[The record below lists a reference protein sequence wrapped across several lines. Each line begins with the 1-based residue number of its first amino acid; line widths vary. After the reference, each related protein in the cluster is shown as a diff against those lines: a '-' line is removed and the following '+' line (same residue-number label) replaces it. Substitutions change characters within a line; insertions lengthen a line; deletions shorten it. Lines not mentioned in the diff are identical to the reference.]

1 MKKSFK
7 LAGIALVLAAAVF
20 TSCAPAASSDDKRIY
35 DDVELSSV
43 AFPGYNYI
51 VYTPVSEVDVYDLI
65 TDELKVEIDGV
76 STTATGTKTEVPDVK
91 RNYILY
97 RNDGKLL
104 ETFTSSS
111 NSSPDFVNY
120 GDLDYYFVDKE
131 IVDGEKYEYTL
142 YLDGKKIK
150 STEVTAIKPE
160 YSINGKL
167 TTASDLVAYDNW
179 SDEVV
184 TADNITVDVKTDVNR
199 NNRFIVTFPAKQ
211 YLTYEVQLY
220 KGNGLELFGNLASVD
235 TNLTASGITTTTK
248 YYKPDYVAKYA
259 NNVIAAGEYTVKV
272 TVSANGYED
281 DVVVASKKV
290 TIDAL
295 DVATGAGTGTVN
307 GAYIDEG
314 ETIRLVWTP
323 AKKADQSN
331 WSADNYKVYTLDS
344 KGVYTL
350 VSEKVKEAEA
360 EAKEAEETAEEV
372 IKSIGKDTQGVYSD
386 VYYLDYKVE
395 NNKVDYTFVVVLSD
409 NGKFESINK
418 TKTIVAYAAKD
429 KAVYDENNVN
439 AAFTDL
445 DKDGA
450 NNDLVLTFSGFT
462 DGDTRKLKSVKYF
475 ITEDKDPDI
484 TYILDSELTGAA
496 VVPSADYTTY
506 DVVIKDVPF
515 DSKVVYQ
522 YTISDDKKDDLVVT
536 KFTDKASS
544 ITTSIKPTEFALSTE
559 RAQLT
564 DDTTAKVKVTVA
576 PKDKA
581 LYTYEVYYAKLDPNS
596 ASYESVTTWTPLTV
610 ELKAATDKLSWV
622 AEASTTLIPTEP
634 TKDGTTDGKTVSY
647 SDKFVFKY
655 VKINTKYAS
664 VTKATA
670 VQYSEVLDVTKA
682 AK

>member
-51 VYTPVSEVDVYDLI
+51 VYTPVSETKVYELI
-65 TDELKVEIDGV
+65 TNEVVKTEVAVG
-76 STTATGTKTEVPDVK
+76 SATETKTEVPDVT
-91 RNYILY
+91 RTYILY
-97 RNDGKLL
+97 RNDGKRL
-104 ETFTSSS
+104 ETVSSS
-111 NSSPDFVNY
+111 NNGSGIYNY
-120 GDLDYYFVDKE
+120 VDYD

-160 YSINGKL
+160 YLINGKL

-184 TADNITVDVKTDVNR
+184 TADNITVDVNYKDD
-199 NNRFIVTFPAKQ
+199 FIVTFPAKR
-211 YLTYEVQLY
+211 YLNYNVQLY
-220 KGNGLELFGNLASVD
+220 KGNGLELFGKFASVD
-235 TNLTASGITTTTK
+235 PNPLTASSKTETQ

-259 NNVIAAGEYTVKV
+259 KQVTAAGEYTVKV
-272 TVSANGYED
+272 TVSSTAGYED

-295 DVATGAGTGTVN
+295 DVATGAETGTVN

-409 NGKFESINK
+409 NGKFENITNER
-418 TKTIVAYAAKD
+418 IVRKYESKA
-429 KAVYDENNVN
+429 KAVYDENNVK

-462 DGDTRKLKSVKYF
+462 AGDTKKLKSVKYF
-475 ITEDKDPDI
+475 IAEKPDT
-484 TYILDSELTGAA
+484 TYVLDSELTGAA

-515 DSKVVYQ
+515 ASKVVYQ

-536 KFTDKASS
+536 KVTDGASS
-544 ITTSIKPTEFALSTE
+544 ITTTIKPTEFILSRE
-559 RAQLT
+559 QAKLT

-581 LYTYEVYYAKLDPNS
+581 LYTYAVYVAKLDPNS

-622 AEASTTLIPTEP
+622 AEVSTTLTPKEP
-634 TKDGTTDGKTVSY
+634 TKDGTTDLNPVSY

-664 VTKATA
+664 VTNKATA
-670 VQYSEVLDVTKA
+670 VEYSNVVEVTKNV
-682 AK
+682 K

>member
-20 TSCAPAASSDDKRIY
+20 TSCAPATSSERIY

-51 VYTPVSEVDVYDLI
+51 VYTPVSEAGVYDLI
-65 TDELKVEIDGV
+65 TNEVE
-76 STTATGTKTEVPDVK
+76 TEVPEVE
-91 RNYILY
+91 RTYLLY
-97 RNDGKLL
+97 RNDGKVL
-104 ETFTSSS
+104 EYVSS
-111 NSSPDFVNY
+111 NSNSFY
-120 GDLDYYFVDKE
+120 CVDE
-131 IVDGEKYEYTL
+131 DIVDGEKYEYTL

-160 YSINGKL
+160 YCINGKL
-167 TTASDLVAYDNW
+167 TTAFDLVAYDNC

-184 TADNITVDVKTDVNR
+184 TADNITVDVNT
-199 NNRFIVTFPAKQ
+199 NNKFIVTFPAKR
-211 YLTYEVQLY
+211 YLNYSVELY

-235 TNLTASGITTTTK
+235 SDLTDCGTTK
-248 YYKPDYVAKYA
+248 TKFYKPDYVAKYTNEVTA
-259 NNVIAAGEYTVKV
+259 PGEYTVKV
-272 TVSANGYED
+272 TVSASGYED

-295 DVATGAGTGTVN
+295 DVSTNTGNVS

-323 AKKADQSN
+323 AKKADQSI
-331 WSADNYKVYTLDS
+331 WSTDNYKVYTLDS

-350 VSEKVKEAEA
+350 VSEKVKESEA
-360 EAKEAEETAEEV
+360 EAKDAEEV

-409 NGKFESINK
+409 NGKFENLTNK
-418 TKTIVAYAAKD
+418 KDVLAYAEKAK
-429 KAVYDENNVN
+429 ATYDENNVT
-439 AAFTDL
+439 AVFKDI
-445 DKDGA
+445 DEDGA
-450 NNDLVLTFSGFT
+450 YNDLVLTFKGFT
-462 DGDTRKLKSVKYF
+462 AGDTRKLKSVKYL
-475 ITEDKDPDI
+475 IAEKPAKN
-484 TYILDSELTGAA
+484 YVLDSELTEAA

-536 KFTDKASS
+536 KVTNVASS
-544 ITTSIKPTEFALSTE
+544 IATSINPYEFVLLTPEQANF
-559 RAQLT
+559 T
-564 DDTTAKVKVTVA
+564 DDVTAKVKVTVA
-576 PKDKA
+576 PKDKE
-581 LYTYEVYYAKLDPNS
+581 LYKYEVYVAKLDSNS
-596 ASYESVTTWTPLTV
+596 ASYESVTTWTPLDV
-610 ELKAATDKLSWV
+610 KLEAATNKKSWF
-622 AEASTTLIPTEP
+622 AEVSTTLIPT
-634 TKDGTTDGKTVSY
+634 TKVLDGTTDLKTVSY

-664 VTKATA
+664 VTDKATA
-670 VQYSEVLDVTKA
+670 VEYSDVVDVTKYVA
-682 AK
+682 E

>member
-51 VYTPVSEVDVYDLI
+51 VYTPVSEVGVYDLI
-65 TDELKVEIDGV
+65 TDEVKTEVAGGSATV
-76 STTATGTKTEVPDVK
+76 SANVTKTEVPNVA
-91 RNYILY
+91 RSYILY

-111 NSSPDFVNY
+111 NSSFEFPYY
-120 GDLDYYFVDKE
+120 GLDYYFVDKE

-184 TADNITVDVKTDVNR
+184 TADNITVDVNYKND
-199 NNRFIVTFPAKQ
+199 FIVTFPAKR
-211 YLTYEVQLY
+211 YLNYNVQLY
-220 KGNGLELFGNLASVD
+220 KGNGLELFGKFASVD
-235 TNLTASGITTTTK
+235 PNPLTASSKTETQ

-259 NNVIAAGEYTVKV
+259 KQVYAAGEYTVKV
-272 TVSANGYED
+272 TVSSTAGYED

-290 TIDAL
+290 TIDKL
-295 DVATGAGTGTVN
+295 DVATGTGDVN

-331 WSADNYKVYTLDS
+331 WSADNYKVYTLDT

-386 VYYLDYKVE
+386 VYYLDYKVV
-395 NNKVDYTFVVVLSD
+395 NNKVAYEFVVVLSD

-418 TKTIVAYAAKD
+418 TKTIGAYDAKA

-462 DGDTRKLKSVKYF
+462 AGDTRKLKSVKYF
-475 ITEDKDPDI
+475 IAEKPDT
-484 TYILDSELTGAA
+484 TYVLDSELTGAA

-536 KFTDKASS
+536 KVTDDVSS
-544 ITTSIKPTEFALSTE
+544 IATTIKPTEFALSTE
-559 RAQLT
+559 QAKLT

-581 LYTYEVYYAKLDPNS
+581 LYTYAVYVAKLDPNS

-622 AEASTTLIPTEP
+622 AEASTTLTPTEP
-634 TKDGTTDGKTVSY
+634 TKDGTTDGKTVSLP
-647 SDKFVFKY
+647 DKFVFKY
-655 VKINTKYAS
+655 VKTNTKYAS
-664 VTKATA
+664 VTNKATA
-670 VQYSEVLDVTKA
+670 VGYSNVVEVTKFE
-682 AK
+682 K

>member
-51 VYTPVSEVDVYDLI
+51 VYTPVSVTGVYDLI
-65 TDELKVEIDGV
+65 TDEVKIEVAGG
-76 STTATGTKTEVPDVK
+76 SATGNVTTTNVPNVE
-91 RNYILY
+91 RTYILY
-97 RNDGKLL
+97 RNDGKKL
-104 ETFTSSS
+104 ETVSSS
-111 NSSPDFVNY
+111 INSDPYLN
-120 GDLDYYFVDKE
+120 YYFVDSD

-184 TADNITVDVKTDVNR
+184 TADNITVDVNYKND
-199 NNRFIVTFPAKQ
+199 FIVTFPAKQ
-211 YLTYEVQLY
+211 YLNYTVQLY
-220 KGNGLELFGNLASVD
+220 KGNGLELFGKLASVVPNPLD
-235 TNLTASGITTTTK
+235 PSDPNSLNPSSITNTK

-259 NNVIAAGEYTVKV
+259 NQVTEAGEYTVKV
-272 TVSANGYED
+272 TVRANGYED

-295 DVATGAGTGTVN
+295 DVATGTGTGTVN

-360 EAKEAEETAEEV
+360 EAKDAEETAEEV
-372 IKSIGKDTQGVYSD
+372 IKSIGKDTQSVYSD

-395 NNKVDYTFVVVLSD
+395 NNKVAYTFVVVLSD
-409 NGKFESINK
+409 NGKFEPLNK
-418 TKTIVAYAAKD
+418 KVDVSAYAAKD
-429 KAVYDENNVN
+429 KAVYNESNVN
-439 AAFTDL
+439 AVFNDI
-445 DKDGA
+445 DEDGA
-450 NNDLVLTFSGFT
+450 YNDLVLTFSEFT
-462 DGDTRKLKSVKYF
+462 AGDTRKLKSVKYF

-536 KFTDKASS
+536 KVTDGASS
-544 ITTSIKPTEFALSTE
+544 ITTTIKPTEFILSTE
-559 RAQLT
+559 HAQLT
-564 DDTTAKVKVTVA
+564 DDTKAKVKVTVA

-581 LYTYEVYYAKLDPNS
+581 LYTYAVYVAKLDPNS

-622 AEASTTLIPTEP
+622 AEVSTTLTPTEP
-634 TKDGTTDGKTVSY
+634 TKDDTTDLNPVSY

-664 VTKATA
+664 VTNKATA
-670 VQYSEVLDVTKA
+670 VEYSNVVEVTKN

>member
-51 VYTPVSEVDVYDLI
+51 VYTPVSVTGVYDLI
-65 TDELKVEIDGV
+65 IDEVKTEVAGGSSNV
-76 STTATGTKTEVPDVK
+76 SANVTGTKVPNVA
-91 RNYILY
+91 RTYILY
-97 RNDGKLL
+97 RNDG
-104 ETFTSSS
+104 TQIQTVSS
-111 NSSPDFVNY
+111 NSNI
-120 GDLDYYFVDKE
+120 YYYVDKNV
-131 IVDGEKYEYTL
+131 VDGEKYEYTL

-184 TADNITVDVKTDVNR
+184 TADNITVDVNYKNE
-199 NNRFIVTFPAKQ
+199 FIVTFPAKL
-211 YLTYEVQLY
+211 YLNYKVELY
-220 KGNGLELFGNLASVD
+220 KGNGLELFGKLVSASDLLSNGKYSPVP
-235 TNLTASGITTTTK
+235 TQ

-259 NNVIAAGEYTVKV
+259 NEVTAAGEYTVKV
-272 TVSANGYED
+272 TVSSTAGYED

-295 DVATGAGTGTVN
+295 DVATGTGTVN

-350 VSEKVKEAEA
+350 VSEKVKEAET
-360 EAKEAEETAEEV
+360 EAKDAEETAEEV

-409 NGKFESINK
+409 NGKFEDIKDNK
-418 TKTIVAYAAKD
+418 FKKVDVRAYAAKD
-429 KAVYDENNVN
+429 KADDCTVSAVFNDI
-439 AAFTDL
+439 

-462 DGDTRKLKSVKYF
+462 AGDTRKLKSVKYF
-475 ITEDKDPDI
+475 IAEKPDT
-484 TYILDSELTGAA
+484 TYVLDSELTGAA

-536 KFTDKASS
+536 KVTDGASS
-544 ITTSIKPTEFALSTE
+544 ITTTIKPTEFILSTE
-559 RAQLT
+559 QAQLT
-564 DDTTAKVKVTVA
+564 DDTKAKVKVTVA

-581 LYTYEVYYAKLDPNS
+581 LYTYEVYVAKLDSNS
-596 ASYESVTTWTPLTV
+596 ASYESVTAWTKLPV

-622 AEASTTLIPTEP
+622 AEASTTLTPTSEP
-634 TKDGTTDGKTVSY
+634 TKDGTTDGKIVSY

-664 VTKATA
+664 VSNKATA
-670 VQYSEVLDVTKA
+670 VSYSYVVDVEK
-682 AK
+682 KVK

>member
-51 VYTPVSEVDVYDLI
+51 VYTPVSETKVYELI
-65 TDELKVEIDGV
+65 TNEV
-76 STTATGTKTEVPDVK
+76 KTEVAGGSSNVSANVTETKVPNVE
-91 RNYILY
+91 RTYILY
-97 RNDGKLL
+97 RNDGTQIK
-104 ETFTSSS
+104 TVSS
-111 NSSPDFVNY
+111 NSNS
-120 GDLDYYFVDKE
+120 YYYVDNNV
-131 IVDGEKYEYTL
+131 VDGEKYEYTL

-184 TADNITVDVKTDVNR
+184 TADNITVDVNYKDD
-199 NNRFIVTFPAKQ
+199 FIVTFPAKR
-211 YLTYEVQLY
+211 YLNYKVELY
-220 KGNGLELFGNLASVD
+220 KGNGLELFGKLVSASDSLDNSLYSPVP
-235 TNLTASGITTTTK
+235 TQ

-259 NNVIAAGEYTVKV
+259 NNVTAAGEYTVKV

-295 DVATGAGTGTVN
+295 DVATNTGTGDVY
-307 GAYIDEG
+307 GKYIDEG

-350 VSEKVKEAEA
+350 VSEKVKEAET
-360 EAKEAEETAEEV
+360 EAKDAEETAEEV

-418 TKTIVAYAAKD
+418 TKEIGAYVAKAK
-429 KAVYDENNVN
+429 AEYDENNVT
-439 AAFTDL
+439 AAFKDL

-450 NNDLVLTFSGFT
+450 NNDLVLTFSGFAA
-462 DGDTRKLKSVKYF
+462 GDTRKLKSVKYL
-475 ITEDKDPDI
+475 IAEKPD
-484 TYILDSELTGAA
+484 TAYILDSELTEAA
-496 VVPSADYTTY
+496 VVPSADYTKY

-522 YTISDDKKDDLVVT
+522 YTISDDKKDDLVRTKVT
-536 KFTDKASS
+536 DDTSS
-544 ITTSIKPTEFALSTE
+544 IATTIKSTEFALSQKQANE
-559 RAQLT
+559 T
-564 DDTTAKVKVTVA
+564 DDVTATVKVTVA
-576 PKDKA
+576 PEDKA

-610 ELKAATDKLSWV
+610 ELKAATDKSSWV

-664 VTKATA
+664 VSNKATA
-670 VQYSEVLDVTKA
+670 VSYSYVVDVEK
-682 AK
+682 KVK

>member
-51 VYTPVSEVDVYDLI
+51 VYTPVSVTGVYDLI
-65 TDELKVEIDGV
+65 IDEV
-76 STTATGTKTEVPDVK
+76 KTEVAGGSSNVSANVTETKVPNVE
-91 RNYILY
+91 RTYILY
-97 RNDGKLL
+97 RNDGTQIK
-104 ETFTSSS
+104 TVSSIS
-111 NSSPDFVNY
+111 DSF
-120 GDLDYYFVDKE
+120 YYVDNN

-184 TADNITVDVKTDVNR
+184 TADNITVDVNYKNE
-199 NNRFIVTFPAKQ
+199 FIVTFPAKQ
-211 YLTYEVQLY
+211 YLNYKVELY
-220 KGNGLELFGNLASVD
+220 KGNGLELFGKLVSASD
-235 TNLTASGITTTTK
+235 TLTNTIPNTYPNIDYNSVSTK

-259 NNVIAAGEYTVKV
+259 NKVTAAGEYTVKV
-272 TVSANGYED
+272 TVSATGYED

-295 DVATGAGTGTVN
+295 DVDTNNGTGAVN

-395 NNKVDYTFVVVLSD
+395 NNKVAYTFVVVLSD

-418 TKTIVAYAAKD
+418 TQKIDEYKAKA

-462 DGDTRKLKSVKYF
+462 AGDTRKLKSVKYF
-475 ITEDKDPDI
+475 IAEKPDA
-484 TYILDSELTGAA
+484 TYVLDSELTGAA
-496 VVPSADYTTY
+496 VVPSADYTKY

-515 DSKVVYQ
+515 GSKVVYQ
-522 YTISDDKKDDLVVT
+522 YTISDDKKDDLVRTKVT
-536 KFTDKASS
+536 DDDVVSS
-544 ITTSIKPTEFALSTE
+544 IATTIKLTEFALSTE
-559 RAQLT
+559 RPQLT
-564 DDTTAKVKVTVA
+564 DDTKAKVKVTVA
-576 PKDKA
+576 PEDKA
-581 LYTYEVYYAKLDPNS
+581 LYTYEVYFAKLDPNS
-596 ASYESVTTWTPLTV
+596 ASYESVTTWTKLPV
-610 ELKAATDKLSWV
+610 ELKAATDKSSWV
-622 AEASTTLIPTEP
+622 AEASTTLTSTEP
-634 TKDGTTDGKTVSY
+634 TKDGTTDGNISSY

-655 VKINTKYAS
+655 VKTNTKYAS
-664 VTKATA
+664 VTNKATA
-670 VQYSEVLDVTKA
+670 VGYSNVVEVTKNV
-682 AK
+682 K

>member
-51 VYTPVSEVDVYDLI
+51 VYTPVSETKVYELI
-65 TDELKVEIDGV
+65 TDEV
-76 STTATGTKTEVPDVK
+76 KTEVTGGSSNVSSNVSANVTETKVPDVT
-91 RNYILY
+91 RTYILY
-97 RNDGKLL
+97 RNDGKQLK
-104 ETFTSSS
+104 TVSSS
-111 NSSPDFVNY
+111 SSE
-120 GDLDYYFVDKE
+120 YYFVDSD

-199 NNRFIVTFPAKQ
+199 NNRFIVTFPAKR
-211 YLTYEVQLY
+211 YLNYTVELY
-220 KGNGLELFGNLASVD
+220 KGNGLELFGKFASVD
-235 TNLTASGITTTTK
+235 PNPLTASSITFTQ

-259 NNVIAAGEYTVKV
+259 KQVTAAGEYTVKV

-295 DVATGAGTGTVN
+295 DVATGTGTVN

-360 EAKEAEETAEEV
+360 EAEAKDAEETAEEV

-409 NGKFESINK
+409 NGKFENITNQTAVS
-418 TKTIVAYAAKD
+418 AYAAKA
-429 KAVYDENNVN
+429 KAVYDESNVN

-450 NNDLVLTFSGFT
+450 NNDLVLTFSEFT
-462 DGDTRKLKSVKYF
+462 AGDTRKLKSVKYY
-475 ITEDKDPDI
+475 IAEKPDT
-484 TYILDSELTGAA
+484 TYVLDSELTGAA

-515 DSKVVYQ
+515 GSKVVYQ

-536 KFTDKASS
+536 KLTDDNVVSS
-544 ITTSIKPTEFALSTE
+544 IATTIKLTEFALSTE
-559 RAQLT
+559 KAQLT
-564 DDTTAKVKVTVA
+564 DDTKAKVKVTVA

-596 ASYESVTTWTPLTV
+596 ASYESVTTWTKLPV
-610 ELKAATDKLSWV
+610 ELKAATDKSSWV
-622 AEASTTLIPTEP
+622 AEASTTLTPTEP

-655 VKINTKYAS
+655 VKTNTKYAS
-664 VTKATA
+664 VTNKATA
-670 VQYSEVLDVTKA
+670 VGYSNVVEVTKLE
-682 AK
+682 K

>member
-51 VYTPVSEVDVYDLI
+51 VYTPVSVTGVYDLI
-65 TDELKVEIDGV
+65 TDEVKAEVAAGSATVSGNVTETKVPNVER
-76 STTATGTKTEVPDVK
+76 T
-91 RNYILY
+91 YILY
-97 RNDGKLL
+97 RNDGKQL
-104 ETFTSSS
+104 ETFSSS
-111 NSSPDFVNY
+111 ENSSKDDP
-120 GDLDYYFVDKE
+120 LDYYFVDSD

-160 YSINGKL
+160 YLINGKL

-184 TADNITVDVKTDVNR
+184 TADNITVDVNT

-211 YLTYEVQLY
+211 YLTYAVQLY

-235 TNLTASGITTTTK
+235 SKSLTPSGITKTS

-259 NNVIAAGEYTVKV
+259 NNVTAAGEYTVKV
-272 TVSANGYED
+272 TVSSTAGYED

-295 DVATGAGTGTVN
+295 DVATGTGTVN

-314 ETIRLVWTP
+314 ETIRLVWKP

-360 EAKEAEETAEEV
+360 EAKDAEETAEEV

-409 NGKFESINK
+409 NGKFEDLNK
-418 TKTIVAYAAKD
+418 TADVSAYEAKA
-429 KAVYDENNVN
+429 KAVYDESNVN
-439 AAFTDL
+439 AEFKDL

-450 NNDLVLTFSGFT
+450 NNDLVLKFSGFAA
-462 DGDTRKLKSVKYF
+462 GDTRKLKSVKYL
-475 ITEDKDPDI
+475 IAEKPDAA
-484 TYILDSELTGAA
+484 YILDSELTGAA

-536 KFTDKASS
+536 KVTYKASS
-544 ITTSIKPTEFALSTE
+544 ITTTIKPTEFALSTE
-559 RAQLT
+559 EAKPT
-564 DDTTAKVKVTVA
+564 DDTTAKVKVTVTVA

-581 LYTYEVYYAKLDPNS
+581 LYTYEVYVAKLDSNL
-596 ASYESVTTWTPLTV
+596 ASYESVTAWTKLPV
-610 ELKAATDKLSWV
+610 ELKAATDKKSWV
-622 AEASTTLIPTEP
+622 AEASTTLTPTSEP
-634 TKDGTTDGKTVSY
+634 TKDETIASY

-664 VTKATA
+664 TNKATA
-670 VQYSEVLDVTKA
+670 VEYSNVVEVTK
-682 AK
+682 KVK

>member
-51 VYTPVSEVDVYDLI
+51 VYTPVSQTDVYDLI
-65 TDELKVEIDGV
+65 TDEVKIEVAGG
-76 STTATGTKTEVPDVK
+76 SATGSGTTTNVPDVD
-91 RNYILY
+91 RTYILY
-97 RNDGKLL
+97 RNDGTQLGL
-104 ETFTSSS
+104 PISS
-111 NSSPDFVNY
+111 NNSSFYYVDFN
-120 GDLDYYFVDKE
+120 

-160 YSINGKL
+160 YLINGKL

-184 TADNITVDVKTDVNR
+184 TADTITVDVNT
-199 NNRFIVTFPAKQ
+199 NNRFIVTFPAKR
-211 YLTYEVQLY
+211 YLNYKVELY

-235 TNLTASGITTTTK
+235 SNSLTASDITTTK

-259 NNVIAAGEYTVKV
+259 NNVTAAGEYTVKV
-272 TVSANGYED
+272 TVSATGYED

-290 TIDAL
+290 TIDVL
-295 DVATGAGTGTVN
+295 DVATGAGTGNVN

-360 EAKEAEETAEEV
+360 EAKDAEETAEEV

-395 NNKVDYTFVVVLSD
+395 NNKVAYTFVVVLSD

-418 TKTIVAYAAKD
+418 TTEIVAYAAKA
-429 KAVYDENNVN
+429 KAEYDENNVT
-439 AAFTDL
+439 AEFKDL

-450 NNDLVLTFSGFT
+450 NNDLVLTFSGFAA
-462 DGDTRKLKSVKYF
+462 GDTRKLKSVKYL
-475 ITEDKDPDI
+475 IAEKPD
-484 TYILDSELTGAA
+484 TAYILDSELTGAA

-522 YTISDDKKDDLVVT
+522 YTISDDKKDDLVVRNVT
-536 KFTDKASS
+536 ANAIS
-544 ITTSIKPTEFALSTE
+544 IAPSIKLNEFKLSTE
-559 RAQLT
+559 QAQLT
-564 DDTTAKVKVTVA
+564 DDTKATVKVTVA
-576 PKDKA
+576 PEDKA
-581 LYTYEVYYAKLDPNS
+581 LYTYEVYVAKLDSNS
-596 ASYESVTTWTPLTV
+596 ASYESVTAWTKLPV

-622 AEASTTLIPTEP
+622 AEASTTLIPT
-634 TKDGTTDGKTVSY
+634 TVSNKDGTTDLKTVKY

-664 VTKATA
+664 VTNKATA
-670 VQYSEVLDVTKA
+670 VSYSPVVDVTKEV
-682 AK
+682 K

>member
-51 VYTPVSEVDVYDLI
+51 VYTPVSVTGVYDLI
-65 TDELKVEIDGV
+65 IDEVKTEVAGGSSNV
-76 STTATGTKTEVPDVK
+76 SANVSANVTGTKVPNVA
-91 RNYILY
+91 RTYILY
-97 RNDGKLL
+97 RNDG
-104 ETFTSSS
+104 TQIQTVSS
-111 NSSPDFVNY
+111 NSDS
-120 GDLDYYFVDKE
+120 YYYVDKNV
-131 IVDGEKYEYTL
+131 VDGEKYEYTL

-184 TADNITVDVKTDVNR
+184 TADNITVDVNYKNE
-199 NNRFIVTFPAKQ
+199 FIVTFPAKR
-211 YLTYEVQLY
+211 YLNYKVELY
-220 KGNGLELFGNLASVD
+220 KGNGLELFGKLVSASNSLNNSLYSPVP
-235 TNLTASGITTTTK
+235 TQ

-259 NNVIAAGEYTVKV
+259 NQVTAAGEYTVKV
-272 TVSANGYED
+272 TVSSTAGYED

-290 TIDAL
+290 TIDEL
-295 DVATGAGTGTVN
+295 DVDTNNGTGAVN

-372 IKSIGKDTQGVYSD
+372 IKSIGKDTQSVYSD

-395 NNKVDYTFVVVLSD
+395 NNKVAYTFVVVLSD
-409 NGKFESINK
+409 NGKFEPLNK
-418 TKTIVAYAAKD
+418 KVDVSAYAAKA
-429 KAVYDENNVN
+429 KAVYDENNVT
-439 AAFTDL
+439 AAFKDL
-445 DKDGA
+445 DEDGA
-450 NNDLVLTFSGFT
+450 NNDLVLTFSGFAA
-462 DGDTRKLKSVKYF
+462 GDTKKLKSVKYL
-475 ITEDKDPDI
+475 ITEDENPDT
-484 TYILDSELTGAA
+484 TYILDSELTEAA
-496 VVPSADYTTY
+496 VVPSADYKKY

-536 KFTDKASS
+536 KVTDDPSS
-544 ITTSIKPTEFALSTE
+544 ITPSINSTEFGLSKKQANE
-559 RAQLT
+559 T
-564 DDTTAKVKVTVA
+564 DDVTATVKVTVA
-576 PKDKA
+576 PEDKA
-581 LYTYEVYYAKLDPNS
+581 LYTYEVYFAKLDSNS
-596 ASYESVTTWTPLTV
+596 ASYESVTAWTKLPV
-610 ELKAATDKLSWV
+610 ELKEATGKLSWV
-622 AEASTTLIPTEP
+622 AEVSTTLIPTSEP
-634 TKDGTTDGKTVSY
+634 TKDGTTEGKIVSY

-664 VTKATA
+664 TNKATA
-670 VQYSEVLDVTKA
+670 VEYSDVVEVTK
-682 AK
+682 KVK

>member
-51 VYTPVSEVDVYDLI
+51 VYTPVSVTGVYDLI
-65 TDELKVEIDGV
+65 IDEV
-76 STTATGTKTEVPDVK
+76 KTEVAGGSSNVSSNVSANVTQTKVPNVA
-91 RNYILY
+91 RTYILY
-97 RNDGKLL
+97 RNDG
-104 ETFTSSS
+104 TQIQTVSS
-111 NSSPDFVNY
+111 NSNS
-120 GDLDYYFVDKE
+120 YYYVDNNV
-131 IVDGEKYEYTL
+131 VDGEKYEYTL

-184 TADNITVDVKTDVNR
+184 TADNITVDVNTK
-199 NNRFIVTFPAKQ
+199 NRFIVTFPAKQ
-211 YLTYEVQLY
+211 YLTYKVQLY
-220 KGNGLELFGNLASVD
+220 KGNGLELFGELASVD
-235 TNLTASGITTTTK
+235 SNYLTASGITKTE

-259 NNVIAAGEYTVKV
+259 NEVTAAGEYTVKV

-360 EAKEAEETAEEV
+360 EAKDAEETAEEV
-372 IKSIGKDTQGVYSD
+372 IKSIGKDTQSVYSD

-395 NNKVDYTFVVVLSD
+395 NNKVAYKFVVVLSD

-418 TKTIVAYAAKD
+418 TKEIGAYAAKA
-429 KAVYDENNVN
+429 KAEYDEKNVT
-439 AAFTDL
+439 AAFKDL

-450 NNDLVLTFSGFT
+450 NNDLVLTFSGFAA
-462 DGDTRKLKSVKYF
+462 GDTRKLKSVKYL
-475 ITEDKDPDI
+475 IAEKPD
-484 TYILDSELTGAA
+484 TAYILDSELTEAA

-522 YTISDDKKDDLVVT
+522 YTISDDKKDDLVRTKVT
-536 KFTDKASS
+536 DDASS

-559 RAQLT
+559 QAKLT

-576 PKDKA
+576 PKNKA
-581 LYTYEVYYAKLDPNS
+581 LYTYEVYVAKLDSNY
-596 ASYESVTTWTPLTV
+596 ASYESVTAWTKLPV
-610 ELKAATDKLSWV
+610 ELKAATDKSSWV
-622 AEASTTLIPTEP
+622 AEVSTTLTPTEP
-634 TKDGTTDGKTVSY
+634 TKDGTTDGTIVSY

-664 VTKATA
+664 TNKATA
-670 VQYSEVLDVTKA
+670 VEYSNVVEVTK
-682 AK
+682 KVK

>member
-51 VYTPVSEVDVYDLI
+51 VYTPVSETNVYELI
-65 TDELKVEIDGV
+65 TNEV
-76 STTATGTKTEVPDVK
+76 KTEVAGGSSNVSANVTETKVPDVT
-91 RNYILY
+91 RTYILY
-97 RNDGKLL
+97 RNDGIQLQ
-104 ETFTSSS
+104 TVSS
-111 NSSPDFVNY
+111 NSNS
-120 GDLDYYFVDKE
+120 YYYVDNNV
-131 IVDGEKYEYTL
+131 VDGEKYEYTL

-184 TADNITVDVKTDVNR
+184 TADNITVDVNYKNE
-199 NNRFIVTFPAKQ
+199 FIVTFPAKL
-211 YLTYEVQLY
+211 YLNYKVELY
-220 KGNGLELFGNLASVD
+220 KGNGLELFGKLVSASDLLSNGKYSPVP
-235 TNLTASGITTTTK
+235 TQ

-259 NNVIAAGEYTVKV
+259 NEVTAAGEYTVKV
-272 TVSANGYED
+272 TVSSTAGYED

-295 DVATGAGTGTVN
+295 DVDANNGTGTVN

-314 ETIRLVWTP
+314 ETIRLVWKP

-360 EAKEAEETAEEV
+360 EAKDAEEV
-372 IKSIGKDTQGVYSD
+372 IKSIGKDTQSVYSD

-418 TKTIVAYAAKD
+418 TKTIDAYEAKA
-429 KAVYDENNVN
+429 KAVYDENNVI
-439 AAFTDL
+439 AEFKDL
-445 DKDGA
+445 DEDGA
-450 NNDLVLTFSGFT
+450 DNDLVLKFSGFT
-462 DGDTRKLKSVKYF
+462 AGDTKKLKSVKYL
-475 ITEDKDPDI
+475 IAEKPD
-484 TYILDSELTGAA
+484 TAYILDSELTGAA

-522 YTISDDKKDDLVVT
+522 YTISDDKKDDLVVRNVT
-536 KFTDKASS
+536 ADASS
-544 ITTSIKPTEFALSTE
+544 IAPSIKLNEFKLSTE
-559 RAQLT
+559 QAQLT
-564 DDTTAKVKVTVA
+564 DDTKATVKVTVA
-576 PKDKA
+576 PEDKA
-581 LYTYEVYYAKLDPNS
+581 LYTYEVYVAKLDSNS
-596 ASYESVTTWTPLTV
+596 ASYESVTAWTKLPV

-622 AEASTTLIPTEP
+622 AEASTTLTPTEP
-634 TKDGTTDGKTVSY
+634 TKDGTTDGNISSY

-664 VTKATA
+664 VTNKATA
-670 VQYSEVLDVTKA
+670 VAYSAVKEVTKYVA
-682 AK
+682 Q

>member
-20 TSCAPAASSDDKRIY
+20 TSCAPAASSDDNRIY

-51 VYTPVSEVDVYDLI
+51 VYTPVSETDVYDLI
-65 TDELKVEIDGV
+65 TNEV
-76 STTATGTKTEVPDVK
+76 KTEVVGGSSNVSANVTETKVPDVT
-91 RNYILY
+91 RTYILY
-97 RNDGKLL
+97 RNDGIQLQ
-104 ETFTSSS
+104 TVSS
-111 NSSPDFVNY
+111 NSNS
-120 GDLDYYFVDKE
+120 YYYVDNNV
-131 IVDGEKYEYTL
+131 VDGEKYEYTL

-184 TADNITVDVKTDVNR
+184 TADNITVDVNYKNE
-199 NNRFIVTFPAKQ
+199 FIVTFPAKQ
-211 YLTYEVQLY
+211 YLNYKVELY
-220 KGNGLELFGNLASVD
+220 KGNGLELFGKLVSASD
-235 TNLTASGITTTTK
+235 TLTNTIPNNDYNSVSTK

-259 NNVIAAGEYTVKV
+259 NEVTAAGEYTVKV

-295 DVATGAGTGTVN
+295 DVATGTGTVN

-360 EAKEAEETAEEV
+360 EAKDAEETAEEV

-395 NNKVDYTFVVVLSD
+395 NNKVAYTFVVVLSD
-409 NGKFESINK
+409 NGKFEALDKKVDVS
-418 TKTIVAYAAKD
+418 AYAAKD
-429 KAVYDENNVN
+429 KATDCTVS
-439 AAFTDL
+439 AAFKDL
-445 DKDGA
+445 DEDGA
-450 NNDLVLTFSGFT
+450 DNDLVLTFSGFAA
-462 DGDTRKLKSVKYF
+462 GDTRKLKSVKYL
-475 ITEDKDPDI
+475 IAEKPD
-484 TYILDSELTGAA
+484 TAYILDSELTGAA

-536 KFTDKASS
+536 KVTDGVSS
-544 ITTSIKPTEFALSTE
+544 ITTTIKPTEFILSTE
-559 RAQLT
+559 QAQLT
-564 DDTTAKVKVTVA
+564 DDTKAKVKVTVA
-576 PKDKA
+576 PEDKA
-581 LYTYEVYYAKLDPNS
+581 LCTYEVYVAKLDSNS
-596 ASYESVTTWTPLTV
+596 ASYESVTAWTKLPV
-610 ELKAATDKLSWV
+610 ELKAATNKLSWV
-622 AEASTTLIPTEP
+622 AEASTTLIPT
-634 TKDGTTDGKTVSY
+634 TVSNKDGTTDLKTVKY

-664 VTKATA
+664 VTNKATA
-670 VQYSEVLDVTKA
+670 VSYSYVVDVTKEV
-682 AK
+682 K

>member
-51 VYTPVSEVDVYDLI
+51 VYTPVSVTGVYDLI
-65 TDELKVEIDGV
+65 IDEV
-76 STTATGTKTEVPDVK
+76 KTEVAGGSSNVSANVTETKVPNVT
-91 RNYILY
+91 RSYILY
-97 RNDGKLL
+97 RNDGSQL
-104 ETFTSSS
+104 ETVSS
-111 NSSPDFVNY
+111 NSNIF
-120 GDLDYYFVDKE
+120 YYVDNNV
-131 IVDGEKYEYTL
+131 VDGEKYEYTL

-184 TADNITVDVKTDVNR
+184 TADNITVDVNYKND
-199 NNRFIVTFPAKQ
+199 FIVTFPAKR
-211 YLTYEVQLY
+211 YLNYNVQLY
-220 KGNGLELFGNLASVD
+220 KGNGLELFGKLVSASDSLSNWMYSPVP
-235 TNLTASGITTTTK
+235 TQ

-259 NNVIAAGEYTVKV
+259 NQVTAAGEYTVKV
-272 TVSANGYED
+272 TVSSTAGYED

-295 DVATGAGTGTVN
+295 DVATNTGDVY
-307 GAYIDEG
+307 GKYIDEG

-360 EAKEAEETAEEV
+360 EAKDAEETAEEV
-372 IKSIGKDTQGVYSD
+372 IKSIGKDTQDVYSD

-395 NNKVDYTFVVVLSD
+395 NNKVAYTFVVVLSD
-409 NGKFESINK
+409 NGKFEDLNK
-418 TKTIVAYAAKD
+418 TADVSAYAAKA
-429 KAVYDENNVN
+429 KASDCTVS
-439 AAFTDL
+439 AAFKDL
-445 DKDGA
+445 DEDGA
-450 NNDLVLTFSGFT
+450 DNDLVLTFSGFAA
-462 DGDTRKLKSVKYF
+462 GDTRKLKSVKYL
-475 ITEDKDPDI
+475 IAEKPDT
-484 TYILDSELTGAA
+484 TYVLDSELTGAA
-496 VVPSADYTTY
+496 VVPSADYTKY

-536 KFTDKASS
+536 KVTDDVSS
-544 ITTSIKPTEFALSTE
+544 IATTIKPTEFALSTE

-564 DDTTAKVKVTVA
+564 DDTKAKVKVTVA
-576 PKDKA
+576 PEDKA
-581 LYTYEVYYAKLDPNS
+581 LYTYAVYVAKLDPNS

-610 ELKAATDKLSWV
+610 EELKAATDKSSWV

-655 VKINTKYAS
+655 VKTNTKYAS
-664 VTKATA
+664 DTNKATA
-670 VQYSEVLDVTKA
+670 VAYSAVKEVTKYVA
-682 AK
+682 Q

>member
-51 VYTPVSEVDVYDLI
+51 VYTPVSETGVYDLI
-65 TDELKVEIDGV
+65 TDEQKVEVGNPIE
-76 STTATGTKTEVPDVK
+76 TTVAKTEVPNVV

-97 RNDGKLL
+97 RNDGKQLI
-104 ETFTSSS
+104 TFSGSPS
-111 NSSPDFVNY
+111 NNRNY
-120 GDLDYYFVDKE
+120 SYVDDN

-160 YSINGKL
+160 YLINGKL

-184 TADNITVDVKTDVNR
+184 TADNITVDVNT

-211 YLTYEVQLY
+211 YLTYTVQLY

-235 TNLTASGITTTTK
+235 SNSLKPSNKTTTQ

-259 NNVIAAGEYTVKV
+259 NEVTAPGEYTVKV
-272 TVSANGYED
+272 TVSATGYED

-295 DVATGAGTGTVN
+295 DVDTNTGAVN

-429 KAVYDENNVN
+429 RADDCTVSAVFN
-439 AAFTDL
+439 
-445 DKDGA
+445 DKDEDGA
-450 NNDLVLTFSGFT
+450 DNDLVLTFSEFT
-462 DGDTRKLKSVKYF
+462 AGDTRKLKSVKYY
-475 ITEDKDPDI
+475 IAEKPDT
-484 TYILDSELTGAA
+484 TYVLDSELTGAA

-515 DSKVVYQ
+515 GSKVVYQ
-522 YTISDDKKDDLVVT
+522 YTISDDKKDDLVRTKVT
-536 KFTDKASS
+536 DDASS
-544 ITTSIKPTEFALSTE
+544 IATTIKLTEFALSTE
-559 RAQLT
+559 QAKLT
-564 DDTTAKVKVTVA
+564 DDTKAKVKVTVA
-576 PKDKA
+576 PEDKA
-581 LYTYEVYYAKLDPNS
+581 LYTYEVYVAKLDPNS

-610 ELKAATDKLSWV
+610 ELKAATDKSNWV

-655 VKINTKYAS
+655 VKTNTKYAS
-664 VTKATA
+664 VTNKATA
-670 VQYSEVLDVTKA
+670 VAYSAVKEVTKYVA
-682 AK
+682 Q

>member
-1 MKKSFK
+1 MKKTFK

-51 VYTPVSEVDVYDLI
+51 VYTPVSETNVYELI
-65 TDELKVEIDGV
+65 TNEV
-76 STTATGTKTEVPDVK
+76 KTEGAGGSSNVSANVTETKVPNVT
-91 RNYILY
+91 RSYILY
-97 RNDGKLL
+97 RNDGKQL

-111 NSSPDFVNY
+111 NSSNDVP
-120 GDLDYYFVDKE
+120 LDYYFVDYD

-184 TADNITVDVKTDVNR
+184 TADNITVDVNYKDD
-199 NNRFIVTFPAKQ
+199 FIVTFPAKR
-211 YLTYEVQLY
+211 YLNYKVELY
-220 KGNGLELFGNLASVD
+220 KGNGLELFGKLVSASD
-235 TNLTASGITTTTK
+235 SLTNGNYSPVPTQ

-259 NNVIAAGEYTVKV
+259 NNVTAAGEYTVKV
-272 TVSANGYED
+272 TVSATGYED

-295 DVATGAGTGTVN
+295 DVDTNNGTGAVN

-395 NNKVDYTFVVVLSD
+395 NNKVAYTFVVVLSD

-418 TKTIVAYAAKD
+418 TQKIDEYKAKA

-462 DGDTRKLKSVKYF
+462 AGDTRKLKSVKYF
-475 ITEDKDPDI
+475 IAEKPDA
-484 TYILDSELTGAA
+484 TYVLDSELTGAA
-496 VVPSADYTTY
+496 VVPSADYTKY

-515 DSKVVYQ
+515 GSKVVYQ
-522 YTISDDKKDDLVVT
+522 YTISDDKKDDLVRTKVT
-536 KFTDKASS
+536 DDDVVSS
-544 ITTSIKPTEFALSTE
+544 IATTIKLTEFALSTE
-559 RAQLT
+559 RPQLT
-564 DDTTAKVKVTVA
+564 DDTKAKVKVTVA
-576 PKDKA
+576 PEDKA
-581 LYTYEVYYAKLDPNS
+581 LYTYEVYFAKLDPNS
-596 ASYESVTTWTPLTV
+596 ASYESVTTWTKLPV
-610 ELKAATDKLSWV
+610 ELKAATDKSSWV

-664 VTKATA
+664 VTNKATA
-670 VQYSEVLDVTKA
+670 VEYSNVVGVTKYVA
-682 AK
+682 Q

>member
-51 VYTPVSEVDVYDLI
+51 VYTPVSETNVYELI
-65 TDELKVEIDGV
+65 TNEV
-76 STTATGTKTEVPDVK
+76 KTEVAGGSSNVSANVTETKVPDVT
-91 RNYILY
+91 RTYILY
-97 RNDGKLL
+97 RNDGTQLQ
-104 ETFTSSS
+104 TVSS
-111 NSSPDFVNY
+111 NSNS
-120 GDLDYYFVDKE
+120 YYYVDNNV
-131 IVDGEKYEYTL
+131 VDGEKYEYTL

-184 TADNITVDVKTDVNR
+184 TADNITVDVNYKNE
-199 NNRFIVTFPAKQ
+199 FIVTFPAKL
-211 YLTYEVQLY
+211 YLNYKVELY
-220 KGNGLELFGNLASVD
+220 KGNGLELFGKLVSASDLLSNGKYSPVP
-235 TNLTASGITTTTK
+235 TQ

-259 NNVIAAGEYTVKV
+259 NEVTAAGEYTVKV
-272 TVSANGYED
+272 TVSSTAGYED

-295 DVATGAGTGTVN
+295 DVDANNGTGTVN

-314 ETIRLVWTP
+314 ETIRLVWKP

-360 EAKEAEETAEEV
+360 EAKDAEEV
-372 IKSIGKDTQGVYSD
+372 IKSIGKDTQSVYSD

-418 TKTIVAYAAKD
+418 TKTIDAYEAKA
-429 KAVYDENNVN
+429 KAVYDENNVI
-439 AAFTDL
+439 AEFKDL
-445 DKDGA
+445 DEDGA
-450 NNDLVLTFSGFT
+450 DNDLVLKFSGFT
-462 DGDTRKLKSVKYF
+462 AGDTKKLKSVKYL
-475 ITEDKDPDI
+475 IAEKPD
-484 TYILDSELTGAA
+484 TAYILDSELTGAA

-522 YTISDDKKDDLVVT
+522 YTISDDKKDDLVVRNVT
-536 KFTDKASS
+536 ADASS
-544 ITTSIKPTEFALSTE
+544 IAPSIKLNEFKLSTE
-559 RAQLT
+559 QAQLT
-564 DDTTAKVKVTVA
+564 DDTKATVKVTVA
-576 PKDKA
+576 PEDKA
-581 LYTYEVYYAKLDPNS
+581 LYTYEVYVAKLDSNS
-596 ASYESVTTWTPLTV
+596 ASYESVTAWTKLPV

-622 AEASTTLIPTEP
+622 AEASTTLTPTEP
-634 TKDGTTDGKTVSY
+634 TKDGTTDGNISSY

-664 VTKATA
+664 VTNKATA
-670 VQYSEVLDVTKA
+670 VAYSDVVEVTKNV
-682 AK
+682 K

>member
-1 MKKSFK
+1 MKKTFK

-51 VYTPVSEVDVYDLI
+51 VYTPVSEIGVYDLI
-65 TDELKVEIDGV
+65 TNEVKTEVAGG
-76 STTATGTKTEVPDVK
+76 STTVSANVTKTEVPNVVRK
-91 RNYILY
+91 YILY
-97 RNDGKLL
+97 RNDGTQLGL
-104 ETFTSSS
+104 PISS
-111 NSSPDFVNY
+111 NNY
-120 GDLDYYFVDKE
+120 SFFYVDSN

-160 YSINGKL
+160 YLINGKL

-184 TADNITVDVKTDVNR
+184 TADNITVDVNT

-211 YLTYEVQLY
+211 YLNYTVELY

-235 TNLTASGITTTTK
+235 SNSLTASDITKTK

-259 NNVIAAGEYTVKV
+259 NQVTVAGEYTVKV
-272 TVSANGYED
+272 TVSASGYED

-295 DVATGAGTGTVN
+295 DVSTNTGDVSGD
-307 GAYIDEG
+307 YIEEG
-314 ETIRLVWTP
+314 EKIRLVWTP

-350 VSEKVKEAEA
+350 VSEKVKEAEVEAEA
-360 EAKEAEETAEEV
+360 EAKDAEETAEEI
-372 IKSIGKDTQGVYSD
+372 IKSIGKDTQEVYSD

-409 NGKFESINK
+409 NGKFENLTNQK
-418 TKTIVAYAAKD
+418 LVYAYAAKA
-429 KAVYDENNVN
+429 KADYDENNVT
-439 AAFTDL
+439 AVFTDL
-445 DKDGA
+445 DEDGA
-450 NNDLVLTFSGFT
+450 DNDLVLTFSGFT
-462 DGDTRKLKSVKYF
+462 DGDTKKLKSVKYYSA
-475 ITEDKDPDI
+475 EKPDT
-484 TYILDSELTGAA
+484 TYILDSELKDAA
-496 VVPSADYTTY
+496 VVPSADYRKY

-522 YTISDDKKDDLVVT
+522 YTISDDKKDDFVRTKVT
-536 KFTDKASS
+536 NNASS
-544 ITTSIKPTEFALSTE
+544 ITTSIKSTEFVLSTE
-559 RAQLT
+559 QAKPT
-564 DDTTAKVKVTVA
+564 DDVTAKVKVTVA
-576 PKDKA
+576 PEDEK
-581 LYTYEVYYAKLDPNS
+581 LYTYAVYFAQLDPNS
-596 ASYESVTTWTPLTV
+596 ASTSYERLTTTWKPLTV
-610 ELKAATDKLSWV
+610 ELKAATDKKSWV
-622 AEASTTLIPTEP
+622 AEVSTTLTPTTVSE
-634 TKDGTTDGKTVSY
+634 KDGTTELNPSSY

-655 VKINTKYAS
+655 VKINKNYAS
-664 VTKATA
+664 VTKATD
-670 VQYSEVLDVTKA
+670 VKYSEVLDVTKA

>member
-51 VYTPVSEVDVYDLI
+51 VYTPVSETDVYDLI
-65 TDELKVEIDGV
+65 TNEV
-76 STTATGTKTEVPDVK
+76 KTEVAGGSSNVSANVTETKVPDVT
-91 RNYILY
+91 RTYILY
-97 RNDGKLL
+97 RNDGRQLQ
-104 ETFTSSS
+104 TVSS
-111 NSSPDFVNY
+111 NSNS
-120 GDLDYYFVDKE
+120 YYYVDNNV
-131 IVDGEKYEYTL
+131 VDGEKYEYTL

-184 TADNITVDVKTDVNR
+184 TADNITVDVNYKND
-199 NNRFIVTFPAKQ
+199 FIVTFPAKR
-211 YLTYEVQLY
+211 YLNYNVQLY
-220 KGNGLELFGNLASVD
+220 KGNGLELFGKLVSASDSLSNWMYSPVP
-235 TNLTASGITTTTK
+235 TQ

-259 NNVIAAGEYTVKV
+259 NQVTAAGEYTVKV
-272 TVSANGYED
+272 TVSSTAGYED

-295 DVATGAGTGTVN
+295 DVAANTGDVN

-314 ETIRLVWTP
+314 EKIRLVWTP

-360 EAKEAEETAEEV
+360 EAKEAEEV
-372 IKSIGKDTQGVYSD
+372 IKSIGKDTQSVYSD

-418 TKTIVAYAAKD
+418 TKTIDAYEAKA
-429 KAVYDENNVN
+429 KAVYDENNVI
-439 AAFTDL
+439 AEFKDL
-445 DKDGA
+445 DEDGA
-450 NNDLVLTFSGFT
+450 DNDLVLKFSGFT
-462 DGDTRKLKSVKYF
+462 AGDTKKLKSVKYL
-475 ITEDKDPDI
+475 IAEKPD
-484 TYILDSELTGAA
+484 TAYILDSELTGAA

-522 YTISDDKKDDLVVT
+522 YTISDDKKDDLVVRNVT
-536 KFTDKASS
+536 ADASS
-544 ITTSIKPTEFALSTE
+544 IAPSIKLNEFKLSTE
-559 RAQLT
+559 QAQLT
-564 DDTTAKVKVTVA
+564 DDTKATVKVTVA
-576 PKDKA
+576 PEDKA
-581 LYTYEVYYAKLDPNS
+581 LYTYEVYVAKLDSNS
-596 ASYESVTTWTPLTV
+596 ASYESVTAWTKLPV

-622 AEASTTLIPTEP
+622 AEASTTLTPTEP
-634 TKDGTTDGKTVSY
+634 TKDGTTDGNISSY

-664 VTKATA
+664 VTNKATA
-670 VQYSEVLDVTKA
+670 VAYSAVKEVTKYVA
-682 AK
+682 Q

>member
-51 VYTPVSEVDVYDLI
+51 VYTPVSETDVYDLI
-65 TDELKVEIDGV
+65 TNEV
-76 STTATGTKTEVPDVK
+76 KTEVAGGSSNVSANVTETKVPDVT
-91 RNYILY
+91 RTYILY
-97 RNDGKLL
+97 RNDGTQLQ
-104 ETFTSSS
+104 TVSS
-111 NSSPDFVNY
+111 NSNS
-120 GDLDYYFVDKE
+120 YYYVDNNV
-131 IVDGEKYEYTL
+131 VDGEKYEYTL

-184 TADNITVDVKTDVNR
+184 TADNITVDVNYKND
-199 NNRFIVTFPAKQ
+199 FIVTFPAKR
-211 YLTYEVQLY
+211 YLNYNVQLY
-220 KGNGLELFGNLASVD
+220 KGNGLELFGKLVSASDSLSNWMYSPVP
-235 TNLTASGITTTTK
+235 TQ

-259 NNVIAAGEYTVKV
+259 NQVTAAGEYTVKV
-272 TVSANGYED
+272 TVSSTAGYED

-295 DVATGAGTGTVN
+295 DVAANTGDVN

-314 ETIRLVWTP
+314 EKIRLVWTP

-360 EAKEAEETAEEV
+360 EAKEAEEV
-372 IKSIGKDTQGVYSD
+372 IKSIGKDTQSVYSD

-418 TKTIVAYAAKD
+418 TKTIDAYEAKA
-429 KAVYDENNVN
+429 KAVYDENNVI
-439 AAFTDL
+439 AEFKDL
-445 DKDGA
+445 DEDGA
-450 NNDLVLTFSGFT
+450 DNDLVLKFSGFT
-462 DGDTRKLKSVKYF
+462 AGDTKKLKSVKYL
-475 ITEDKDPDI
+475 IAEKPD
-484 TYILDSELTGAA
+484 TAYILDSELTGAA

-536 KFTDKASS
+536 KVTDDASS
-544 ITTSIKPTEFALSTE
+544 ISTIELTEFVLSTE
-559 RAQLT
+559 QAKLT
-564 DDTTAKVKVTVA
+564 DDTTAKVKVTVK
-576 PKDKA
+576 PEDKA
-581 LYTYEVYYAKLDPNS
+581 LYTYEVYVAKLDSNS
-596 ASYESVTTWTPLTV
+596 ASYESVTAWTKLPV

-622 AEASTTLIPTEP
+622 AEASTTLTPTEP
-634 TKDGTTDGKTVSY
+634 TKDGTTDGNISSY

-664 VTKATA
+664 VTNKATA
-670 VQYSEVLDVTKA
+670 VAYSAVKEVTKYVA
-682 AK
+682 Q

>member
-51 VYTPVSEVDVYDLI
+51 VYTPVSVTGVYDLI
-65 TDELKVEIDGV
+65 TNEV
-76 STTATGTKTEVPDVK
+76 KTEVAAGSATVSGNVTETKVPNVP
-91 RNYILY
+91 RTYILY
-97 RNDGKLL
+97 RNDGKQL

-111 NSSPDFVNY
+111 NSSNDVP
-120 GDLDYYFVDKE
+120 LDYYFVDYD

-235 TNLTASGITTTTK
+235 TNLTASRITTTK

-259 NNVIAAGEYTVKV
+259 NNVTEPGEYTVKV
-272 TVSANGYED
+272 TVSATGYED

-360 EAKEAEETAEEV
+360 EAKDAEETAEEV
-372 IKSIGKDTQGVYSD
+372 IKSIGKDTQSVYSD

-395 NNKVDYTFVVVLSD
+395 NNKVAYTFVVVLSD
-409 NGKFESINK
+409 NGKFENLTNK
-418 TKTIVAYAAKD
+418 TEVRKYAAKD
-429 KAVYDENNVN
+429 KADDCTVSAEFN
-439 AAFTDL
+439 
-445 DKDGA
+445 DKDEDGA
-450 NNDLVLTFSGFT
+450 DNDLVLTFSGFT

-475 ITEDKDPDI
+475 IAEKPDT
-484 TYILDSELTGAA
+484 TYVLDSELTGAA

-506 DVVIKDVPF
+506 DVVIKDVTF
-515 DSKVVYQ
+515 GSKVVYQ

-536 KFTDKASS
+536 KVTDDASS
-544 ITTSIKPTEFALSTE
+544 ITTTIKQTEFALSTE
-559 RAQLT
+559 RPQLT
-564 DDTTAKVKVTVA
+564 DDTKAKVKVTVA
-576 PKDKA
+576 PEDKA
-581 LYTYEVYYAKLDPNS
+581 LYTYEVYVAKLDPNS

-622 AEASTTLIPTEP
+622 AEVSTTLTPTEP
-634 TKDGTTDGKTVSY
+634 TKDSTTEGKTVSY

-655 VKINTKYAS
+655 VKTNTKYVS
-664 VTKATA
+664 TNKAKA
-670 VQYSEVLDVTKA
+670 VNYSEVVEVTKK

>member
-51 VYTPVSEVDVYDLI
+51 VYTPVSQVGVYDLI
-65 TDELKVEIDGV
+65 TDEVKTEVKTEVNAGSANV
-76 STTATGTKTEVPDVK
+76 TGTKVPNVA
-91 RNYILY
+91 RTYILY
-97 RNDGKLL
+97 RNDG
-104 ETFTSSS
+104 TQIQTVSS
-111 NSSPDFVNY
+111 NSNS
-120 GDLDYYFVDKE
+120 YYYVDKNV
-131 IVDGEKYEYTL
+131 VDGEKYEYTL

-235 TNLTASGITTTTK
+235 TNLTASGITTTK

-259 NNVIAAGEYTVKV
+259 NNVIAPGEYTVKV
-272 TVSANGYED
+272 TVSATGYED

-295 DVATGAGTGTVN
+295 DVATPTGTVN

-314 ETIRLVWTP
+314 EKIRLVWTP

-395 NNKVDYTFVVVLSD
+395 NNKVAYTFVVVLSD

-418 TKTIVAYAAKD
+418 TKTIDAYDAKA
-429 KAVYDENNVN
+429 KASDCTVSAVFNDI
-439 AAFTDL
+439 

-462 DGDTRKLKSVKYF
+462 AGDTRKLKSVKYF
-475 ITEDKDPDI
+475 IAEKPD
-484 TYILDSELTGAA
+484 TAYILDSELTGAA

-522 YTISDDKKDDLVVT
+522 YTISDDKKDDLVRTKVT
-536 KFTDKASS
+536 DDASS
-544 ITTSIKPTEFALSTE
+544 IATTIKPTEFKLSTE
-559 RAQLT
+559 QAQLT
-564 DDTTAKVKVTVA
+564 DDTKAKVKVTVA
-576 PKDKA
+576 PEDKA
-581 LYTYEVYYAKLDPNS
+581 LYKYEVYVAKLDPNS

-610 ELKAATDKLSWV
+610 ELKAATDKSSWV
-622 AEASTTLIPTEP
+622 AEASTTLTPKEP

-655 VKINTKYAS
+655 VKTNTKYAS
-664 VTKATA
+664 VTNKATA
-670 VQYSEVLDVTKA
+670 VGYSNVVEVK
-682 AK
+682 KFEK

>member
-51 VYTPVSEVDVYDLI
+51 VYTPVSEVGVYDLI
-65 TDELKVEIDGV
+65 TDEVKTEVAGGSANV
-76 STTATGTKTEVPDVK
+76 TKTEVPNVA
-91 RNYILY
+91 RSYILY

-111 NSSPDFVNY
+111 NSSFEFPY
-120 GDLDYYFVDKE
+120 SGLDYYFVDKE

-235 TNLTASGITTTTK
+235 TNLAASGITTTK

-259 NNVIAAGEYTVKV
+259 NNVIEAGEYTVKV

-295 DVATGAGTGTVN
+295 DVDTNNGTGTVN

-360 EAKEAEETAEEV
+360 EAKDAEETAEEV

-409 NGKFESINK
+409 NGKFEALNK
-418 TKTIVAYAAKD
+418 KVDVSAYAAKD
-429 KAVYDENNVN
+429 RAEYDESNVN
-439 AAFTDL
+439 AAFTDF
-445 DKDGA
+445 DEDGA
-450 NNDLVLTFSGFT
+450 NNDLVLTFRGFAA
-462 DGDTRKLKSVKYF
+462 GDTRKLKSVKYYSA
-475 ITEDKDPDI
+475 EKPDT
-484 TYILDSELTGAA
+484 TYVLDSQLKDAA

-536 KFTDKASS
+536 KLTTDASS
-544 ITTSIKPTEFALSTE
+544 IATTIKPTEFKLSTE
-559 RAQLT
+559 QAQLT
-564 DDTTAKVKVTVA
+564 DDTKAKVKVTVA
-576 PKDKA
+576 PEDKL
-581 LYTYEVYYAKLDPNS
+581 LYTYAVYVAKLDSNS

-610 ELKAATDKLSWV
+610 EELKAATDKSSWV

-655 VKINTKYAS
+655 VKTNTKYAS
-664 VTKATA
+664 VTNKATA
-670 VQYSEVLDVTKA
+670 VGYSNVVEVTKLE
-682 AK
+682 K

>member
-51 VYTPVSEVDVYDLI
+51 VYTPVSETKVYELI
-65 TDELKVEIDGV
+65 TDEV
-76 STTATGTKTEVPDVK
+76 KTEMTGGSSNVSANVTETKVPNVA
-91 RNYILY
+91 RTYILY
-97 RNDGKLL
+97 RNDG
-104 ETFTSSS
+104 TQIQTVSS
-111 NSSPDFVNY
+111 NSNR
-120 GDLDYYFVDKE
+120 YYYVDNNV
-131 IVDGEKYEYTL
+131 VDGEKYEYTL

-199 NNRFIVTFPAKQ
+199 NNRFIVTFPAKR
-211 YLTYEVQLY
+211 YLNYNVQLY
-220 KGNGLELFGNLASVD
+220 KGNGLELFGKLVSASDSLSNSEYSPVS
-235 TNLTASGITTTTK
+235 TQ

-259 NNVIAAGEYTVKV
+259 NNVTAAGEYTVKV
-272 TVSANGYED
+272 TVSATGYED

-295 DVATGAGTGTVN
+295 DVATGTGTVN

-314 ETIRLVWTP
+314 ETIRLVWKP

-360 EAKEAEETAEEV
+360 EAKDAEETAEEV

-409 NGKFESINK
+409 NGKFEDLNK
-418 TKTIVAYAAKD
+418 TADVSAYKAK
-429 KAVYDENNVN
+429 ANAEYEENNVT
-439 AAFTDL
+439 AAFKDL

-450 NNDLVLTFSGFT
+450 KNDLVLTFSGFT
-462 DGDTRKLKSVKYF
+462 AGDTKKLKSVKYF
-475 ITEDKDPDI
+475 IAEKPDT
-484 TYILDSELTGAA
+484 TYVLDSELTGAA
-496 VVPSADYTTY
+496 VVPSADYTKY

-515 DSKVVYQ
+515 GSKVVYQ
-522 YTISDDKKDDLVVT
+522 YTISDDKKDDLVRTKVT
-536 KFTDKASS
+536 DDASS
-544 ITTSIKPTEFALSTE
+544 IATTIKLTEFALSTE
-559 RAQLT
+559 QAKLT
-564 DDTTAKVKVTVA
+564 DDTTAKVKVTVK
-576 PKDKA
+576 PEDKA
-581 LYTYEVYYAKLDPNS
+581 LYTYEVYFAKLDSNS
-596 ASYESVTTWTPLTV
+596 ASYESVTTWTKLPV
-610 ELKAATDKLSWV
+610 ELKAVTDKSSWV
-622 AEASTTLIPTEP
+622 AEASTTLTPTEP
-634 TKDGTTDGKTVSY
+634 TKDGTTDGNISSY

-664 VTKATA
+664 VTNKATA
-670 VQYSEVLDVTKA
+670 VAYSDVVEVTKNV
-682 AK
+682 K

>member
-51 VYTPVSEVDVYDLI
+51 VYTPVSETNVYELI
-65 TDELKVEIDGV
+65 TNEV
-76 STTATGTKTEVPDVK
+76 KTEVAGGSSNVSANVTETKVPDVT
-91 RNYILY
+91 RTYILY
-97 RNDGKLL
+97 RNDGIQLQ
-104 ETFTSSS
+104 TVSS
-111 NSSPDFVNY
+111 NSNS
-120 GDLDYYFVDKE
+120 YYYVDNNV
-131 IVDGEKYEYTL
+131 VDGEKYEYTL

-184 TADNITVDVKTDVNR
+184 TADNITVDVNYKNE
-199 NNRFIVTFPAKQ
+199 FIVTFPAKL
-211 YLTYEVQLY
+211 YLNYKVELY
-220 KGNGLELFGNLASVD
+220 KGNGLELFGKLVSASDLLSNGKYSPVP
-235 TNLTASGITTTTK
+235 TQ

-259 NNVIAAGEYTVKV
+259 NEVTAAGEYTVKV
-272 TVSANGYED
+272 TVSSTAGYED

-295 DVATGAGTGTVN
+295 DVDANNGTGTVN

-314 ETIRLVWTP
+314 ETIRLVWKP

-360 EAKEAEETAEEV
+360 EAKDAEEV
-372 IKSIGKDTQGVYSD
+372 IKSIGKDTQSVYSD

-418 TKTIVAYAAKD
+418 TKTIDAYEAKA
-429 KAVYDENNVN
+429 KAVYDENNVI
-439 AAFTDL
+439 AEFKDL
-445 DKDGA
+445 DEDGA
-450 NNDLVLTFSGFT
+450 DNDLVLKFSGFT
-462 DGDTRKLKSVKYF
+462 AGDTKKLKSVKYL
-475 ITEDKDPDI
+475 IAEKPD
-484 TYILDSELTGAA
+484 TAYILDSELTGAA

-522 YTISDDKKDDLVVT
+522 YTISDDKKDDLVVRNVT
-536 KFTDKASS
+536 AEASS
-544 ITTSIKPTEFALSTE
+544 IAPSIKLNEFKLSTE
-559 RAQLT
+559 QAQLT
-564 DDTTAKVKVTVA
+564 DDTKATVKVTVA
-576 PKDKA
+576 PEDKA
-581 LYTYEVYYAKLDPNS
+581 LYTYEVYVAKLDSNS
-596 ASYESVTTWTPLTV
+596 ASYESVTAWTKLPV

-622 AEASTTLIPTEP
+622 AEASTTLKTE
-634 TKDGTTDGKTVSY
+634 
-647 SDKFVFKY
+647 
-655 VKINTKYAS
+655 
-664 VTKATA
+664 
-670 VQYSEVLDVTKA
+670 
-682 AK
+682 

>member
-51 VYTPVSEVDVYDLI
+51 VYTPVSVTGVYDLI
-65 TDELKVEIDGV
+65 TDEVKIEVAGG
-76 STTATGTKTEVPDVK
+76 SATGNVTKTNVPNVK
-91 RNYILY
+91 RTYILY
-97 RNDGKLL
+97 RNDGKQL
-104 ETFTSSS
+104 ETFSSS
-111 NSSPDFVNY
+111 ENSSKDDP
-120 GDLDYYFVDKE
+120 LDYYFVDSD

-160 YSINGKL
+160 YLINGKL

-211 YLTYEVQLY
+211 YLTYTVQLY
-220 KGNGLELFGNLASVD
+220 KGNGLELFGKLVSASDSLNNNMYSPVS
-235 TNLTASGITTTTK
+235 TQ

-259 NNVIAAGEYTVKV
+259 NQVTAPGEYTVKV
-272 TVSANGYED
+272 TVSATGYED

-295 DVATGAGTGTVN
+295 DVATGTGAVN

-360 EAKEAEETAEEV
+360 EAKDAEETAEEV
-372 IKSIGKDTQGVYSD
+372 IKSIGKDTQSVYSD

-395 NNKVDYTFVVVLSD
+395 NNKVAYKFVVVLSD
-409 NGKFESINK
+409 NGKFEDLNK
-418 TKTIVAYAAKD
+418 TADVSAYEAKA
-429 KAVYDENNVN
+429 KATDCTVS

-462 DGDTRKLKSVKYF
+462 AGDTRKLKSVKYF
-475 ITEDKDPDI
+475 IAEKPDK
-484 TYILDSELTGAA
+484 TYVLDSELTGAA

-522 YTISDDKKDDLVVT
+522 YTISDDKKDDLVRTKVT
-536 KFTDKASS
+536 DDASS
-544 ITTSIKPTEFALSTE
+544 ITTSINSTEFVLLPTEQAKT
-559 RAQLT
+559 T
-564 DDTTAKVKVTVA
+564 DDTTAKVKVTVK
-576 PKDKA
+576 PEDKA
-581 LYTYEVYYAKLDPNS
+581 LYTYEVYVAKLDSNS
-596 ASYESVTTWTPLTV
+596 ASYESVTAWTKLPV
-610 ELKAATDKLSWV
+610 ELKAATDKKSWV
-622 AEASTTLIPTEP
+622 AEASTTLIPAEP

-664 VTKATA
+664 VTNKATA
-670 VQYSEVLDVTKA
+670 VSYSSVVDVTKEV
-682 AK
+682 K

>member
-1 MKKSFK
+1 MKKTFK

-51 VYTPVSEVDVYDLI
+51 VYTPVSETNVYELI
-65 TDELKVEIDGV
+65 TNEV
-76 STTATGTKTEVPDVK
+76 KTEVAGGSATGSVTTTNVPKVE
-91 RNYILY
+91 RTYILY
-97 RNDGKLL
+97 RNDG
-104 ETFTSSS
+104 TQIQTVSS
-111 NSSPDFVNY
+111 NSNR
-120 GDLDYYFVDKE
+120 YYYVDNNV
-131 IVDGEKYEYTL
+131 VDGEKYEYTL

-184 TADNITVDVKTDVNR
+184 TADNITVDVNYKDD
-199 NNRFIVTFPAKQ
+199 FIVTFPAKR
-211 YLTYEVQLY
+211 YLNYKVELY
-220 KGNGLELFGNLASVD
+220 KGNGLELFGKLVSASDSLSNGLYSPVP
-235 TNLTASGITTTTK
+235 TQ

-259 NNVIAAGEYTVKV
+259 NNVTAAGEYTVKV

-360 EAKEAEETAEEV
+360 EAEAKDAEETAEEV

-409 NGKFESINK
+409 NGKFENITN
-418 TKTIVAYAAKD
+418 TKKVPAYLPKD
-429 KAVYDENNVN
+429 KA
-439 AAFTDL
+439 TDCTVSAVFNDI

-450 NNDLVLTFSGFT
+450 DNDLVLTFSGFA
-462 DGDTRKLKSVKYF
+462 DGDTRKLKSVKYYSA
-475 ITEDKDPDI
+475 EKPDA

-536 KFTDKASS
+536 KVTDKASS
-544 ITTSIKPTEFALSTE
+544 IAPSIKLNEFKLSTE

-564 DDTTAKVKVTVA
+564 DDTTAKVKVTVK
-576 PKDKA
+576 PEDKA
-581 LYTYEVYYAKLDPNS
+581 LYTYEVYFAKLDSNS
-596 ASYESVTTWTPLTV
+596 ASYESVTTWTKLPV
-610 ELKAATDKLSWV
+610 ELKAVTDKSSWV
-622 AEASTTLIPTEP
+622 AEASTTLTPTEP
-634 TKDGTTDGKTVSY
+634 TKDGTTDGNISSY

-664 VTKATA
+664 VTNKATA
-670 VQYSEVLDVTKA
+670 VAYSDVVEVTKNV
-682 AK
+682 K